1 MSKIELHIQPKN
13 LWLTQDL
20 PCVISGPCSV
30 ESPEQIRDTAKQLSQ
45 NSKVSI
51 LRGGI
56 WKPRTRP
63 NSFEGVG
70 EIGLKWLKQAGI
82 EAGLPVATEVATSRH
97 VELCLKHNIDVLWIG
112 ARTTVNPFSVQEI
125 AEVLKGTDIP
135 VLIKN
140 PINPDINLWIG
151 AIERINSVGITKIG
165 AIHRG
170 FSSFDK
176 TAYRNAPMWEIP
188 IELKMLCP
196 ELPILCDP
204 SHISGNRELIKSIS
218 QKALDLELDGLMIET
233 HFNPEIAMSDA
244 KQQLTPHQLSIV
256 LSQLTFRDKQS
267 LNENVVNR
275 LEQLRQVI
283 DELDEDL
290 LNKFA
295 SRMDVIEKIGK
306 YKKENNITILQLD
319 RWEQTL
325 KNRLFIAE
333 KAGLNA
339 DFTKKLLELVHQE
352 SIRIQVEVMNE
363 TNPKTAIKISDKNF
377 E

>member
-1 MSKIELHIQPKN
+1 M
-13 LWLTQDL
+13 WLTQDL

-295 SRMDVIEKIGK
+295 SRMSVIEKIGK

>member
-295 SRMDVIEKIGK
+295 SRMSVIEKIGK